1 MLTTTH
7 EDDRGDTKVKHHA
20 KAVSSEPTRGRPGRL
35 AQIFGAFATRG
46 ASREADGSGTSAA
59 RPVTRHRLMI
69 LAVLV
74 VLSTVL
80 ALAGGTTQAFA
91 AEAPSEI
98 TELKVNEEE
107 RVNEEHAKL
116 QLHATRATVCGHVE
130 VEGYETNMRLEYAAN
145 SENGPWTLAEKKTAP
160 SGEYALTGICVD
172 ISHLTPETKY
182 YVRLSIEGAFGA
194 AAKTIHFTTL
204 AIEAPDF
211 EECPGN
217 YPFVFGPGTYGFE
230 YFCGGEA
237 PRITSFNIRA
247 HIHTNGAETKYH
259 FEYATSKEG
268 PYTPVPGASG
278 SITVAEDD
286 AVIPIHVEGLAA
298 KTTYYIRG
306 VAANEKGTVT
316 MATEI
321 TTASAS
327 PLAFGAEIGSVTGTS
342 VHLKGQVNP
351 ATYETHWRFE
361 YATSVSGPWTL
372 APGASGTIATAEA
385 GETDQ
390 TVEADLVGLSPS
402 TTYYVRLFAE
412 NVNGSST
419 STSAGFET
427 GGPPLV
433 ETFATHAIHG
443 EALRVLGA
451 VTPDGFDTH
460 YYFQY
465 VSQGQFE
472 EQGGEGGFAKAE
484 STPEVDAGPGERTQL
499 LSEEYGFPTTVVGE
513 DIPGLEPGRTYRFRI
528 VATNVAPGDPVV
540 QGETQTLTVPA
551 GEPSGVAQ
559 ASACPNLRFR
569 TGLSAQLPDCRAFEQ
584 ITPAEKEGALE
595 PFNTLN
601 AGANAG
607 DLIGEDGD
615 HFMIEASA
623 TDWGSGQGPYFF
635 SRTPAGWQMTAAT
648 PPSEAGISHYEPGA
662 FSPNLTS
669 FSLEASW
676 EVASEVQSP
685 DDEVKVGSPGGPY
698 ATVVSAPRSSDTKW
712 VAASEGMENLVLES
726 EDRTLVPGHPSATT
740 SGDDLYE
747 YAEGQLRQ
755 TNVLT
760 GGATIGSCGA
770 TVPSGAAERRRGG
783 GSLETI
789 PPGSRRAVSADGS
802 RVFFE
807 AEPGSSCGEPM
818 HLYMRTGGVE
828 TLDIGEYTF
837 LAANADGSELLL
849 EKQSGEA
856 RELFLYE
863 TESRTAKRLFLLHN
877 QATFM
882 VSEDFNAIYFHSAER
897 LTPEAPVGE
906 SLYRYEI
913 PTETLRFVLSSD
925 FVKEGNFVQTVS
937 PDGRYDYFRA
947 GEVLGL
953 PGGARAAELYRY
965 DSVEDSVECVSCAS
979 PFDPEPRHE
988 VDNTASAT
996 GVTSSAPVASANGDY
1011 AFFETT
1017 SALVP
1022 QDLDGE
1028 IPQGNPATEGR
1039 SPSWDIYE
1047 WRGDGVYGCAHVQ
1060 GCVSLITP
1068 GTDGVLVALI
1078 GTTAS
1083 GEDLFF
1089 TTHSQLVPQDKDS
1102 SGDVYDARIGG
1113 GFPTAARPVECE
1125 GDACSTPAS
1134 PPIDAT
1140 PSSFTFTGAGNLV
1153 VPPPAL
1159 MKAKA
1164 KGKAK
1169 RKAAVCHKGRRCV
1182 KRKTKRAKK
1191 SAAKSHRRG
1200 GK

>member
-1 MLTTTH
+1 
-7 EDDRGDTKVKHHA
+7 VKHHA
-20 KAVSSEPTRGRPGRL
+20 KAVSPEPTRGRPGRL

-46 ASREADGSGTSAA
+46 ASRKVTGSGTSAA
-59 RPVTRHRLMI
+59 RPITRHRLVI
-69 LAVLV
+69 PAVFV

-80 ALAGGTTQAFA
+80 TLAGGTTQALA
-91 AEAPSEI
+91 ADAPSEV
-98 TELKVNEEE
+98 TGLQ
-107 RVNEEHAKL
+107 VNEEHEKL
-116 QLHATRATVCGHVE
+116 QLHATRVNVCGDIH
-130 VEGYETNMRLEYAAN
+130 VEGYETNARLEYATN
-145 SENGPWTLAEKKTAP
+145 NENGPWTLAEKTTIP
-160 SGEYALTGICVD
+160 GGEYSAASICAD

-182 YVRLSIEGAFGA
+182 YVRVSVEGAFGT
-194 AAKTIHFTTL
+194 AAKTIHFTTP
-204 AIEAPDF
+204 AIEAPDV
-211 EECPGN
+211 EECPGS
-217 YPFVFGPGTYGFE
+217 YVFGGN
-230 YFCGGEA
+230 FCGGEA

-268 PYTPVPGASG
+268 TYTPVPGASG

-306 VAANEKGTVT
+306 VAANEKGTVS
-316 MATEI
+316 MATEV
-321 TTASAS
+321 TTASDS

-342 VHLKGQVNP
+342 VHLEGYVNP

-361 YATSVSGPWTL
+361 YATSVSGPWTV

-390 TVEADLVGLSPS
+390 TVEADLAGLSPS
-402 TTYYVRLFAE
+402 TPYYVRLFAE
-412 NVNGSST
+412 NINGSST

-460 YYFQY
+460 YHFQY
-465 VSQGQFE
+465 VPQEQFE

-499 LSEEYGFPTTVVGE
+499 PSEEYGFPTTVVGE
-513 DIPGLEPGRTYRFRI
+513 DISGLEPGKTYRFRI
-528 VATNVAPGDPVV
+528 VATSVSPGDPVV
-540 QGETQTLTVPA
+540 QGETQTLTVPAA

-569 TGLSAQLPDCRAFEQ
+569 TGLSAQLPDCRAYEQ

-595 PFNTLN
+595 PFNTLD

-615 HFMIEASA
+615 HFMIEASG

-635 SRTPAGWQMTAAT
+635 SRTSAGWQMTAAT
-648 PPSEAGISHYEPGA
+648 PPSEAGISTYAPGA

-676 EVASEVQSP
+676 RVASEVASP
-685 DDEVKVGSPGGPY
+685 DDEFKVGSPGGPY
-698 ATVVSAPRSSDTKW
+698 TTVVSAPDSSHTKW
-712 VAASEGMENLVLES
+712 VAASEDFENLVLES
-726 EDRTLVPGHPSATT
+726 EDRTLAPGHPSATT
-740 SGDDLYE
+740 TGDDLYE

-755 TNVLT
+755 ANVLT

-770 TVPSGAAERRRGG
+770 TVPSGAAESRHGG
-783 GSLETI
+783 GNLTTT

-807 AEPGSSCGEPM
+807 AAPGSSCGEPM
-818 HLYMRTGGVE
+818 HLYMRAGGVE

-863 TESRTAKRLFLLHN
+863 TESRTAKRLLLLHN
-877 QATFM
+877 QATFI

-925 FVKEGNFVQTVS
+925 FVKEGDFVQSVS

-947 GEVLGL
+947 REVLGV
-953 PGGARAAELYRY
+953 PGGALDEINGRAEELYRY
-965 DSVEDSVECVSCAS
+965 DSVESSVECVSCAS
-979 PFDPEPRHE
+979 PFDPEPRQK
-988 VDNTASAT
+988 VDNTASTT
-996 GVTSSAPVASANGDY
+996 GVTSTPPVASANGDY

-1028 IPQGNPATEGR
+1028 IPQGNPASEGR

-1047 WRGDGVYGCAHVQ
+1047 WRRDGVYGCAHMQ

-1083 GEDLFF
+1083 GSDLFF

-1134 PPIDAT
+1134 SPIDAT
-1140 PSSFTFTGAGNLV
+1140 PSSFTFTGAGNLA
-1153 VPPPAL
+1153 PPPATL
-1159 MKAKA
+1159 TKAKA
-1164 KGKAK
+1164 KGKTK
-1169 RKAAVCHKGRRCV
+1169 RKAAACRKGKRCV
-1182 KRKTKRAKK
+1182 KRKTKRTKK
-1191 SAAKSHRRG
+1191 STAKSHHRG
-1200 GK
+1200 DK